1 MNVGN
6 TIKQILADDVFVEVP
21 IADMDEDAS
30 LRDVYGLDS
39 LGFVELRVQ
48 CESAFGIEIGAADF
62 TPEHFDTVRTVAAL
76 VRRLQPVGA
85 TAGDPA

>member
-1 MNVGN
+1 MSVES

-21 IADMDEDAS
+21 VADMDDDAS
-30 LRDVYGLDS
+30 LRDIYGLDS

-48 CESAFGIEIGAADF
+48 CENAFGVEIGAEDF
-62 TPEHFDTVRTVAAL
+62 TPEHFETVRTVAAL

-85 TAGDPA
+85 TVGDPA